1 MIMIT
6 IKLFLIYLRLFAFKA
21 ARLFKCC
28 LMQHFRY
35 LNLRLQI
42 FSASN
47 GVNLIGE
54 GQICRHVVEF

>member
-6 IKLFLIYLRLFAFKA
+6 IKLFLIYLRLFVFKA

-35 LNLRLQI
+35 LNVRLQI

-47 GVNLIGE
+47 GVN
-54 GQICRHVVEF
+54 